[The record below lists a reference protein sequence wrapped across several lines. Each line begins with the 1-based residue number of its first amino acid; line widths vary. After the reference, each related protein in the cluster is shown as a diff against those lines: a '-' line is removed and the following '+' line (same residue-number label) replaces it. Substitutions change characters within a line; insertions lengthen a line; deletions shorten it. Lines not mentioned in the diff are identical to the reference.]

1 MNISSLS
8 QQLNISVKELRQRA
22 SEAGFNISPRAR
34 KIDNILANKII
45 TSLQPQTVIK
55 KEAAAAALAKKI
67 KVGEVIS
74 VRDFAG
80 ILGLP
85 ATVVIK
91 SLIDNGVM
99 ASLNE
104 QIDFDTASIVGG
116 EFGFEVEIEKSTTS
130 NLGTVAEIL
139 AKEKEEDRVTR
150 APIAAVMGHVD
161 HGKTKLLDTIRKAN
175 VMATESGA
183 ITQHIGAYQVEYK
196 SKPITFL
203 DTPGHESFAA
213 MRARG
218 ANVTDIIV
226 LVVAADDGVK
236 PQTLEVINR
245 AKLTKT
251 PLIVAIN
258 KIDLPDANQEL
269 VKKQLADAGVL
280 PEEWGGKTVF
290 VPISAKQ
297 NIGVDKLLEMI
308 LLLAEVEDFK
318 ANPSGTTAG
327 TVIESHL
334 SKTQGPVASVIIQN
348 GTLKISDFVAAGA
361 AFGKVRNMIDE
372 HGKSKKIATPSTP
385 VRITGLSSLPEVG
398 DILLTFSSVPEAQ
411 NKAKLAMLT
420 QRAKRMAYKTGIS
433 ADSEN
438 QQLNLLIKADTN
450 GSLEAIEQELQK
462 LENKDVVIKIISK
475 GIGDIN
481 DTDILDAE
489 SGKATILGF
498 HNKISPQAQALA
510 KQKKV
515 NVDIYQIIY
524 ELTEDVTSAILDL
537 ILPEVEQIIIGEAKI
552 LAVFATEK
560 SSMIIGGVVK
570 KGKIDLNKKFVV
582 LRAGEEIG
590 TGKIS
595 ELQHNK
601 IDAKE
606 VIEGKEFG
614 MRVSTKVKIAKSDIL
629 RVIEEK
635 IKEKK
640 LRSSAK

>member
-1 MNISSLS
+1 
-8 QQLNISVKELRQRA
+8 
-22 SEAGFNISPRAR
+22 
-34 KIDNILANKII
+34 
-45 TSLQPQTVIK
+45 
-55 KEAAAAALAKKI
+55 
-67 KVGEVIS
+67 
-74 VRDFAG
+74 
-80 ILGLP
+80 
-85 ATVVIK
+85 
-91 SLIDNGVM
+91 
-99 ASLNE
+99 
-104 QIDFDTASIVGG
+104 
-116 EFGFEVEIEKSTTS
+116 
-130 NLGTVAEIL
+130 
-139 AKEKEEDRVTR
+139 
-150 APIAAVMGHVD
+150 
-161 HGKTKLLDTIRKAN
+161 
-175 VMATESGA
+175 
-183 ITQHIGAYQVEYK
+183 
-196 SKPITFL
+196 
-203 DTPGHESFAA
+203 
-213 MRARG
+213 
-218 ANVTDIIV
+218 

-372 HGKSKKIATPSTP
+372 HGKSKKIAIPSTP
-385 VRITGLSSLPEVG
+385 ARITGLSSLPEVG

-462 LENKDVVIKIISK
+462 LENKDVAIKIISK

-552 LAVFATEK
+552 LAVFAT
-560 SSMIIGGVVK
+560 
-570 KGKIDLNKKFVV
+570 
-582 LRAGEEIG
+582 
-590 TGKIS
+590 
-595 ELQHNK
+595 
-601 IDAKE
+601 
-606 VIEGKEFG
+606 
-614 MRVSTKVKIAKSDIL
+614 
-629 RVIEEK
+629 
-635 IKEKK
+635 
-640 LRSSAK
+640 